1 MAGASDKA
9 RFYLEQS
16 VPELQDLE
24 RKKIFSKE
32 EVSSIAKKRSDFEH
46 VLNARGSKPA
56 DYARYAE
63 YEMNLETLRR
73 KRVKRMSIKSKSYA
87 GSRRIFF
94 VLDRGTRKFQGDL
107 GLWMQYMEFARKEKS
122 HKKLRRIIS
131 TVLSLH
137 PTKPELWI
145 YAAHYAMEDQADM
158 RVARAYMQRGL
169 RFCKR
174 SKALWLGYAKLEM
187 IYVAKIAARQQI
199 MGLDHPQES
208 KVEESSLDES
218 HADKIAL
225 PDITA
230 EDVNPKLANDESV
243 DQTALQKLTSSPAL
257 TGAIPITVF
266 DTAMKEFDNDAALAE
281 KLFDMFSEFEQ
292 SPPALNI
299 LRHVQHMLQTHC
311 PETLSCAVCLFRL
324 PLIAVE
330 PASEEFPVALGQS
343 LDRLKQSSK
352 EHPQISTE
360 LAERAVRTLL
370 PFVQYQDLDDNIYR
384 VLNVSIRQNLK
395 TMAHGSGLDERVI
408 AAIQRLEEEGRVK
421 DASAL
426 TSYALKCWPSDA
438 RLQERKIAGSP
449 VS

>member
-16 VPELQDLE
+16 VPELQDFE
-24 RKKIFSKE
+24 KKKIFSKE
-32 EVSSIAKKRSDFEH
+32 EISSIAKKRSDFEH

-73 KRVKRMSIKSKSYA
+73 KRVKRLGIKFKSYA

-107 GLWMQYMEFARKEKS
+107 GLWMQSMEFAKKEKS

-199 MGLDHPQES
+199 LGLDHPQES
-208 KVEESSLDES
+208 KIRDSPSDES

-225 PDITA
+225 PDITV
-230 EDVNPKLANDESV
+230 EDVDPELANDASI
-243 DQTALQKLTSSPAL
+243 DQTALQKFTSSPAL

-266 DTAMKEFDNDAALAE
+266 DAAMKEFDNDAALAE
-281 KLFDMFSEFEQ
+281 QFFNMFSEFEQ
-292 SPPALNI
+292 SSALNI
-299 LRHVQHMLQTHC
+299 LRHVLQMLQTHC
-311 PETLSCAVCLFRL
+311 VETLSCAACLFRL
-324 PLIAVE
+324 PLITVE
-330 PASEEFPVALGQS
+330 PASEEFPMALGES
-343 LDRLKQSSK
+343 LGRLKQSSK
-352 EHPQISTE
+352 EHPQISTA
-360 LAERAVRTLL
+360 LAERAVRALL
-370 PFVQYQDLDDNIYR
+370 PLVQYQNLDDNIYR

-395 TMAHGSGLDERVI
+395 TMAHRSGPDERVI
-408 AAIQRLEEEGRVK
+408 PAIRRLEEEGRVK
-421 DASAL
+421 DASIL
-426 TSYALKCWPSDA
+426 NSYALECWPSDA
-438 RLQERKIAGSP
+438 RLQEPKVVGS
-449 VS
+449 SMS